1 MRYGINR
8 VSISP
13 GHLNQIKVTCNYI
26 VSWMIRGKL
35 NARQSKLNHQPTN
48 NERRKQKRDVM
59 RGVFVKWFLPMI
71 RTSAYCEA
79 AMACLWN
86 CNFWSRC
93 HPAYDCQRFVS
104 NAQNWPS
111 AAIQKHK
118 NILKKKKSAR
128 RWRWA
133 REWPANA
140 LYKIQLR
147 ATSAFDRH
155 QSPHIS
161 HIVDKN
167 GYIISNLYREQ
178 AIMSQKPNE
187 SRMK

>member
-118 NILKKKKSAR
+118 NILKKKRAPD
-128 RWRWA
+128 A
-133 REWPANA
+133 GGEHANG
-140 LYKIQLR
+140 Q
-147 ATSAFDRH
+147 
-155 QSPHIS
+155 
-161 HIVDKN
+161 
-167 GYIISNLYREQ
+167 
-178 AIMSQKPNE
+178 
-187 SRMK
+187 RMPCTRYNYGLQVHLTDIKVRIYPIL

>member
-118 NILKKKKSAR
+118 NIEKKKKERPTLEVSTRMASECPVQDTITGYKCIWQTSKSA
-128 RWRWA
+128 
-133 REWPANA
+133 
-140 LYKIQLR
+140 
-147 ATSAFDRH
+147 
-155 QSPHIS
+155 
-161 HIVDKN
+161 
-167 GYIISNLYREQ
+167 YIPYCR
-178 AIMSQKPNE
+178 
-187 SRMK
+187 